1 MCALT
6 RKEVCSVG
14 KGWRIEVKDVSVVRF
29 QSSFFFFLSGSLSV
43 RCCLDGISTAAF
55 LQMEGRKNRK
65 KTQKFPSVNR
75 EAADISCSVEKKT
88 L

>member
-29 QSSFFFFLSGSLSV
+29 QSSFFFSSFRELVGSLLPGWNINS
-43 RCCLDGISTAAF
+43 SFSAH
-55 LQMEGRKNRK
+55 GRKEKQK
-65 KTQKFPSVNR
+65 KNSEV
-75 EAADISCSVEKKT
+75 S